1 MEKIENKKIII
12 GVGVVAVLIVAY
24 YMMKKKKSA
33 VENVLTDIT
42 TVTEIAPYT
51 IQWKADPTGAVHLV
65 KGGKKYG
72 FMSPKAF
79 DAYGRSEPKSATKE
93 EVDAIP
99 IGGYVDEQGKVMDF
113 KGNNIL

>member
-1 MEKIENKKIII
+1 MDNKKIII
-12 GVGVVAVLIVAY
+12 GVGVLALAGVGY
-24 YMMKKKKSA
+24 YMMKKKKGA
-33 VENVLTDIT
+33 VENVSTTTT

-72 FMSPKAF
+72 FMSEKAF
-79 DAYGRSEPKSATKE
+79 KAYGYIEPKSATKD

-99 IGGYVDEQGKVMDF
+99 TGGFVDEEGKVRDD
-113 KGNNIL
+113 KGNIL